1 MGNTRIELPM
11 EDIIKDYQAGMQIID
26 LAYKYYVSETTIHTR
41 LRELGIKK
49 KRFGQDN
56 AIRQIPIDE
65 IKKLY
70 IEELLSAFEIGKR
83 YGVSKGV
90 VLAYLKENNIPIRTQ
105 GQGKKAYLQRLNQ
118 MQDKYSKL
126 FI

>member
-26 LAYKYYVSETTIHTR
+26 LAFKYYVSETTIHTR

-70 IEELLSAFEIGKR
+70 VEELLSAFEIGKR

-118 MQDKYSKL
+118 MQDKYSKI

>member
-118 MQDKYSKL
+118 TQDKYSKL
-126 FI
+126 FN

>member
-118 MQDKYSKL
+118 TQDKYSKL

>member
-70 IEELLSAFEIGKR
+70 VEELLSAFEIGKR

-90 VLAYLKENNIPIRTQ
+90 VLAYLKENNIPTRTQ

-118 MQDKYSKL
+118 TQDKYSKL

>member
-90 VLAYLKENNIPIRTQ
+90 VLAYLKENNIQIRTQ